1 MSKLKLQIEA
11 GTFVVTSEIA
21 PPKGPDLTEF
31 LEKAR
36 MVKDRVVAINV
47 TDNQRA
53 IMRLSSLIASEALV
67 RAGIEPIYQLACRDR
82 NRLGLQSDL
91 LGAHAVGI
99 RNVLPLTGDA
109 VAIGD
114 QQEAKPVFDLT
125 SVKLMQL
132 VQKLNQGLTY
142 NDLPLSGKTDFF
154 VGGAVDPKNIG
165 SKAFFFKME
174 EKMKGGAKFFQ
185 SQPVYDLEKVEA
197 FFKYCTEIGA
207 KSLIGI
213 LLIKGPKQAAFL
225 NEHVPGIRIPDE
237 IIQRFNGTNDPL
249 QVGMEYAAQQ
259 IRELKPICHGIHI
272 MTVGRED
279 LVTSILDRA
288 GL

>member
-1 MSKLKLQIEA
+1 MSLLKEQLESGQ
-11 GTFVVTSEIA
+11 FVVTSEIA
-21 PPKGPDLTEF
+21 PPKSPNLDDF

-36 MVKDRVVAINV
+36 LVKNRVVAINV

-53 IMRLSSLIASEALV
+53 IMRLSSLIASAALV
-67 RAGIEPIYQLACRDR
+67 QDGMEPIYQLTCRDR

-91 LGAHAVGI
+91 LGAHAFGI

-114 QQEAKPVFDLT
+114 QKEAKPVFDLM
-125 SVKLMQL
+125 SVKLMDL
-132 VQKLNQGLTY
+132 VAKLNRGLTY
-142 NDLPLSGKTDFF
+142 NDLPIGGKTDFY

-165 SKAFFFKME
+165 SSAFFKKVE
-174 EKMKGGAKFFQ
+174 DKLKSGCKFFQ
-185 SQPVYDLEKVEA
+185 SQPVYELKQVEE
-197 FFKYCTEIGA
+197 FFRYCESVGA

-213 LLIKGPKQAAFL
+213 LLVKGPKQAAFL
-225 NEHVPGIRIPDE
+225 NSHVPGIKIPDS
-237 IIQRFNGTNDPL
+237 IIARFNGSEEPL
-249 QVGMEYAAQQ
+249 RVGIDFAVQQ
-259 IRELKPICHGIHI
+259 IQEVRDLCHGIHI

-279 LVTSILDRA
+279 LVPEILDRS